1 MSFDAVGDEE
11 ADSAENGR
19 VRVRVRVRRHRIA
32 VLVIPAYETAGA
44 AGTMAQDFIGAKRD
58 TIATKAH

>member
-1 MSFDAVGDEE
+1 MSSDALGDEE

-19 VRVRVRVRRHRIA
+19 ARVRRHRIA
-32 VLVIPAYETAGA
+32 VLVMPACETAGA

>member
-1 MSFDAVGDEE
+1 MSSDAVGDEE

-19 VRVRVRVRRHRIA
+19 VHVRERRHRLA
-32 VLVIPAYETAGA
+32 ALETAGA
-44 AGTMAQDFIGAKRD
+44 AAGTITMAQDFIGAKRD